1 MTAAPQQRKVRSRKT
16 AKTGAHLDHLR
27 NKVGVG
33 LDHSMGRLVLTL
45 QVKPTPGSSH
55 ILSHVTGHKATG
67 SLLGYYQA
75 KLFCLGGS

>member
-55 ILSHVTGHKATG
+55 ILSHVTRHEATG
-67 SLLGYYQA
+67 SLLVYYQA